1 MALPLKVT
9 VDKLS
14 AYFGNVFPKDEELI
28 SNWIE
33 ENRYIDLWLEADRG
47 GTYYES
53 SANRK
58 SPPDRRASPF
68 PNLNLCSD

>member
-33 ENRYIDLWLEADRG
+33 ENRYIDLWFGAD
-47 GTYYES
+47 
-53 SANRK
+53 
-58 SPPDRRASPF
+58 
-68 PNLNLCSD
+68 